1 MSKVFQIGISE
12 SYNKNIEQ
20 KEIIDLIA
28 GKGII
33 GDRYFRD
40 FNGENEQI
48 TLIESENIDYYNN
61 KFKKNFNYLDF
72 RRNIVTKKIELNN
85 LIGKKFL
92 IGEVEV
98 EGVDLCRPCKHLTQM
113 LNQENIL
120 KEFLRRGGIRCRILT
135 SSKISVGDKIEIL
148 K

>member
-72 RRNIVTKKIELNN
+72 RRNIVTKSIQLND
-85 LIGKKFL
+85 LIGKTL
-92 IGEVEV
+92 IIGEITLRVN
-98 EGVDLCRPCKHLTQM
+98 DLCRPCKDLQIK
-113 LNQENIL
+113 LGENNII
-120 KEFLRRGGIRCRILT
+120 KEFLRKGGVRCEILT
-135 SSKISVGDKIEIL
+135 SGRIQVGDKILIS
-148 K
+148 

>member
-12 SYNKNIEQ
+12 SYNKHIEQ

-48 TLIESENIDYYNN
+48 TLIESENIDY
-61 KFKKNFNYLDF
+61 
-72 RRNIVTKKIELNN
+72 
-85 LIGKKFL
+85 
-92 IGEVEV
+92 
-98 EGVDLCRPCKHLTQM
+98 
-113 LNQENIL
+113 
-120 KEFLRRGGIRCRILT
+120 
-135 SSKISVGDKIEIL
+135 
-148 K
+148 